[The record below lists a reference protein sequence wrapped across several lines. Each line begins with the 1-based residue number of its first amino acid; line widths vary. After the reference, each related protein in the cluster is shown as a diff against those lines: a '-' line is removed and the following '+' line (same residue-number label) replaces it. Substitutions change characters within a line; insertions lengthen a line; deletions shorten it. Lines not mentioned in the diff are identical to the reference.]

1 MVRTLTFKHF
11 KHCRSV
17 IASFNTEPLHARLQ
31 EVQPL
36 SIEMV
41 SRTEREP
48 LWDLLVR
55 EFHYLGCQKLLGH
68 RLKYLVLSRGRPVAA
83 LSFSAPALKLRV
95 RDCFIGWSEDQR
107 KKHLGQLANNSR
119 FLILPWVSVPHLA
132 SHVLGLT
139 IKELKK
145 DWRRLFNTDLLLLET
160 FVDPGYFKAT
170 SYKAANWRFL
180 GTSFGSTKQGT
191 GYIYHGVPKEVYV
204 YVLNKNLRHIIGCT
218 QKPCDLFQ
226 RPPQPHSLQKV
237 EDLHMLLQHSQ
248 WHPELVSRM
257 NLTETDLCTMADEL
271 ISFHQKFHRFYGRIE
286 HKRLGMAYLSGLLS
300 NAQAKSVEPLA
311 LEFLDK
317 HAVRSL
323 QRFMKECLWDHTGM
337 QKAHQ
342 HMLSEKIRD
351 PAGMINVDS
360 SEFAKKGT
368 ESVGVAR
375 QYCGQLGKVD
385 NCQSGVFVGY
395 ASPKGYGLLTCRL
408 YMPEIWFS
416 KEYEQRRK
424 DNLVPPDMSFQ
435 TKPHIALDLIHEIV
449 KTNLFPAQWIGCDAT
464 FGQDPNFLKQLPA
477 HLYYFA
483 AIGSDT
489 RVFLKKPKTGLPAYA
504 GKGPRPKKIRILP
517 GEPAPQSVAALAGSK
532 RLRWQP
538 VILAEGAK
546 GPIVAEVVCKRVY
559 LSRGGLPEDT
569 PVWLF
574 IRKTQ
579 DGQTKY
585 AISNAPADM
594 AFSELCR
601 VSTMRWPIE
610 QCFKEGKDQLGMDKY
625 EHRSWPAWHR
635 HMLYVFLAQH
645 FLLRV
650 RLRFKK
656 NSLSDSASSAYAPG
670 SHVAAALC

>member
-1 MVRTLTFKHF
+1 
-11 KHCRSV
+11 
-17 IASFNTEPLHARLQ
+17 
-31 EVQPL
+31 
-36 SIEMV
+36 
-41 SRTEREP
+41 
-48 LWDLLVR
+48 
-55 EFHYLGCQKLLGH
+55 
-68 RLKYLVLSRGRPVAA
+68 
-83 LSFSAPALKLRV
+83 
-95 RDCFIGWSEDQR
+95 
-107 KKHLGQLANNSR
+107 
-119 FLILPWVSVPHLA
+119 VPHLA
-132 SHVLGLT
+132 SHILGLT

-145 DWRRLFNTDLLLLET
+145 DWPRLFNAELLLLET
-160 FVDPGYFKAT
+160 FVDPRTFKGT

-180 GTSFGSTKQGT
+180 GSSFGSTKQGA

-204 YVLNKNLRHIIGCT
+204 YVLNKNFRHIIGCT
-218 QKPCDLFQ
+218 QKPCDLFH
-226 RPPQPHSLQKV
+226 RPPQQHSLKKV
-237 EDLHMLLQHSQ
+237 EDLHMLLQQSQ
-248 WHPELVSRM
+248 WHPGLDARM
-257 NLTETDLCTMADEL
+257 HLTEADLLNMADEL
-271 ISFHQKFHRFYGRIE
+271 IGFHKQFHSFYGRIE
-286 HKRLGMAYLSGLLS
+286 QKRLGMAYLSGLLS
-300 NAQAKSVEPLA
+300 NAQAKSVEPIA

-323 QRFMKECLWDHTGM
+323 QRFMKECIWDNDGM
-337 QKAHQ
+337 QTSHQ
-342 HMLSEKIRD
+342 HMLSEEIRD

-395 ASPKGYGLLTCRL
+395 ASPKGYGLLSCRL
-408 YMPEIWFS
+408 YMPELWFS
-416 KEYEQRRK
+416 KDYEQRRK
-424 DNLVPPDMSFQ
+424 DNLVPPDLTFQ
-435 TKPHIALDLIHEIV
+435 TKPRIALDLINEIV
-449 KTNLFPAQWIGCDAT
+449 ATNLFPAQWIGCDAT
-464 FGQDPNFLKQLPA
+464 FGQDSNFLKQLPS

-489 RVFLKKPKTGLPAYA
+489 RVFLKKPKTGLPAYT
-504 GKGPRPKKIRILP
+504 GKGPRPKKTRLLP
-517 GEPAPQSVAALAGSK
+517 GQAAPETVAALAGSK

-559 LSRGGLPEDT
+559 LARGGLPENT
-569 PVWLF
+569 PVCLF

-579 DGQTKY
+579 DGQIKY
-585 AISNAPADM
+585 AISNAPSDM

-601 VSTMRWPIE
+601 ASTMRWPIE

-645 FLLRV
+645 FLLKL

-656 NSLSDSASSAYAPG
+656 NSLFNAASSAYAPG